1 MKFEEKLYQ
10 LRKEANLSQEQL
22 ADMLHVSRQAV
33 GKWESGSALPDI
45 NNMIELSKIFHVSL
59 NELLQVEQERESC
72 DETNWEYLKEWQA
85 QQNKKTNKETKT
97 MKTGLIVLGVV
108 SLVLATLL
116 FVQGRSIRDLRS
128 EMNSQYSS
136 LLASINNSNHY
147 YPVSNDSISLFEQID
162 WDFTEM
168 NEAERKVQITGR
180 LALKEFS
187 DTTTI
192 QLRFIE
198 DGEEYI
204 VDTLTESAGIYT
216 FDEWLKKDSEHVSI
230 YAIVSNEGKSQT
242 ELILDLTDFKK
253 YINYTV
259 MAYDKLT
266 FEFDKAD
273 KEMKLWGSVEVDIE
287 FPYRP
292 VEYYIESMEMEIHQG
307 SELLQSVKA
316 TQEQLEPRSQKF
328 ENALEI
334 LQAFGFPLEIENMKV
349 KFDKP
354 VTVKLKYTTSNGV
367 EYEQEVTTIQINN
380 DGEPHFTYPTDTVAI
395 VNEY

>member
-85 QQNKKTNKETKT
+85 QQNKKINKETKI

-136 LLASINNSNHY
+136 LLASMNNSNHY
-147 YPVSNDSISLFEQID
+147 YPVSNDSTSLFEQID
-162 WDFTEM
+162 WDFEEV
-168 NEAERKVQITGR
+168 NEVEKTVKIVGK

-192 QLRFIE
+192 QLRFVE
-198 DGEEYI
+198 DGEECV
-204 VDTLTESAGIYT
+204 VDALTESAGIFT
-216 FDEWLKKDSEHVSI
+216 FEKWLQMDSEKVSI

-242 ELILDLTDFKK
+242 ELILDLTEFKK

-287 FPYRP
+287 FPYCP
-292 VEYYIESMEMEIHQG
+292 VEYYIESMEMEVHQG

-316 TQEQLEPRSQKF
+316 TQEQLEPGSQEF
-328 ENALEI
+328 ENAFEI
-334 LQAFGFPLEIENMKV
+334 YSSYGFPLEIEYMKV
-349 KFDKP
+349 NYDKP
-354 VTVKLKYTTSNGV
+354 ITIKLKYTTSNGV
-367 EYEQEVTTIQINN
+367 EYVQTVVTIQQNEK
-380 DGEPHFTYPTDTVAI
+380 GEPYFKQEDATKQ
-395 VNEY
+395 VNEF